1 MIRICI
7 AAVAALALAACSKA
21 PEDVTARYTLG
32 GGPGG
37 VTVQAAANGDARL
50 ESGQQALVHK
60 GGVDYMLITD
70 AKGPFAANMTDFL
83 AVIGEL
89 MREEGMKPPA
99 AAPQG
104 EFELAKT
111 GTDTIA
117 GIKGD
122 IWRITPKDP
131 AKGPGQTVEAVIS
144 SDPAFAHVGKAL
156 AMQTRL
162 GAGMQQL
169 QGGGGSKVDKLVA
182 EMLGKGMVL
191 RFDNTLKL
199 DKVEKGPI
207 DAKAFT
213 LPTVLDKAALKARMT
228 AERDRMRAAAPPA
241 PSGQPPVAMPPAGE
255 AAPKATPAPKAPAPA
270 PQAK

>member
-32 GGPGG
+32 GGTGT

-70 AKGPFAANMTDFL
+70 GKGSFAANMTDFL
-83 AVIGEL
+83 AVIGEM
-89 MREEGMKPPA
+89 MREDGMKPPA
-99 AAPQG
+99 TPPQG
-104 EFELAKT
+104 EYELTKT

-117 GIKGD
+117 GLQGD
-122 IWRITPKDP
+122 IWRVTAKEP
-131 AKGPGQTVEAVIS
+131 AKGPPAPTVEAVIS
-144 SDPAFAHVGKAL
+144 NDSAFAHVGKAL
-156 AMQTRL
+156 SMQTRL

-169 QGGGGSKVDKLVA
+169 QGGGGNLDKRVE

-199 DKVEKGPI
+199 DKIEKGPI
-207 DAKAFT
+207 DAKAFA
-213 LPTVLDKAALKARMT
+213 LPTVLDKAALKARMI
-228 AERDRMRAAAPPA
+228 AERDRMRAAAPQ
-241 PSGQPPVAMPPAGE
+241 QPPMAVPPTGE
-255 AAPKATPAPKAPAPA
+255 AAPKAGPAPKASPAPKA
-270 PQAK
+270 R

>member
-89 MREEGMKPPA
+89 MREEGAKPPA
-99 AAPQG
+99 AAPQQG
-104 EFELAKT
+104 EYALDKT

-117 GIKGD
+117 GIQGD
-122 IWRITPKDP
+122 IWRIT
-131 AKGPGQTVEAVIS
+131 AKGTPGQTVEAVIS

-162 GAGMQQL
+162 GAGMQAL
-169 QGGGGSKVDKLVA
+169 QGGVGNLDKRVE

-191 RFDNTLKL
+191 RFENTLKL
-199 DKVEKGPI
+199 DKIEKGPI
-207 DAKAFT
+207 DAKSFA
-213 LPTVLDKAALKARMT
+213 LPTVLDKAALKARMI
-228 AERDRMRAAAPPA
+228 AERDRARAAAKAA
-241 PSGQPPVAMPPAGE
+241 PSGPPPVAMP
-255 AAPKATPAPKAPAPA
+255 TPAPA
-270 PQAK
+270 PQVPAPQAK

>member
-70 AKGPFAANMTDFL
+70 AKGAFAANMTDFL

-89 MREEGMKPPA
+89 MREEGVKPPA
-99 AAPQG
+99 AAPQQG
-104 EFELAKT
+104 EYELSKT

-122 IWRITPKDP
+122 IWRIT
-131 AKGPGQTVEAVIS
+131 AKGTPGQTVEAVIS

-162 GAGMQQL
+162 GAGMQAL
-169 QGGGGSKVDKLVA
+169 QGGVGNLDKRVE

-191 RFDNTLKL
+191 RFENSLKL
-199 DKVEKGPI
+199 DKIEKGPI
-207 DAKAFT
+207 DAKSFA
-213 LPTVLDKAALKARMT
+213 LPTVLDKAALKARMI
-228 AERDRMRAAAPPA
+228 AERDRAREAAKAA
-241 PSGQPPVAMPPAGE
+241 PSGPPVAMP
-255 AAPKATPAPKAPAPA
+255 TPAPA
-270 PQAK
+270 PGPQAK

>member
-1 MIRICI
+1 MIRICL
-7 AAVAALALAACSKA
+7 AAAAALALAACSKA
-21 PEDVTARYTLG
+21 PEDVTARYAVG
-32 GGPGG
+32 GGAGTL
-37 VTVQAAANGDARL
+37 TVQAAANGDARL
-50 ESGQQALVHK
+50 ETGQQALVRK

-70 AKGPFAANMTDFL
+70 TKGPFAATTTDFL

-89 MREEGMKPPA
+89 MREDGVKPQPA
-99 AAPQG
+99 PQQG

-111 GTDTIA
+111 GNDTIA

-131 AKGPGQTVEAVIS
+131 AKGAPGQTAEAVVS
-144 SDPAFAHVGKAL
+144 SDSAFAHVGKAL
-156 AMQTRL
+156 SMQTRL
-162 GAGMQQL
+162 GAAMQAL
-169 QGGGGSKVDKLVA
+169 QGGASNLDKLIE

-213 LPTVLDKAALKARMT
+213 LPTVLDKAALKARMI
-228 AERDRMRAAAPPA
+228 AERDRMRAAAQAA
-241 PSGQPPVAMPPAGE
+241 PSGQPSVAMPSPGD
-255 AAPKATPAPKAPAPA
+255 AAPKAAPAPKAPVPT

>member
-169 QGGGGSKVDKLVA
+169 QGGVGNLDKRVE

-191 RFDNTLKL
+191 RFENTLKL
-199 DKVEKGPI
+199 DKIEKGPI
-207 DAKAFT
+207 DAKRFA
-213 LPTVLDKAALKARMT
+213 LPPVLDKAALKARMI
-228 AERDRMRAAAPPA
+228 AERDRARAAAKAA
-241 PSGQPPVAMPPAGE
+241 PSGPPPVAMP
-255 AAPKATPAPKAPAPA
+255 TPAPAPA
-270 PQAK
+270 PQVPAPGPQAK

>member
-7 AAVAALALAACSKA
+7 AAFAALALAACSKA

-32 GGPGG
+32 GGAGT
-37 VTVQAAANGDARL
+37 VTIQAAANGDARL

-60 GGVDYMLITD
+60 GGVDYILITD
-70 AKGPFAANMTDFL
+70 PKGSVAANMTDFL

-89 MREEGMKPPA
+89 MREDGVKPPTPPA
-99 AAPQG
+99 QQG
-104 EFELAKT
+104 EFELTKT

-117 GIKGD
+117 GIQGD
-122 IWRITPKDP
+122 IWRITSKDP
-131 AKGPGQTVEAVIS
+131 AKGPAGQTVEAVINT
-144 SDPAFAHVGKAL
+144 DPAFAHVGKAL
-156 AMQTRL
+156 SMQTRL

-169 QGGGGSKVDKLVA
+169 QGGGESKVDKLVA

-191 RFDNTLKL
+191 RFDTTLKL
-199 DKVEKGPI
+199 DKIEKGPI

-228 AERDRMRAAAPPA
+228 AERDRMRAAAPQ
-241 PSGQPPVAMPPAGE
+241 QPPVAVPPTGE
-255 AAPKATPAPKAPAPA
+255 AAPKAGPAPKASPAPKA
-270 PQAK
+270 Q